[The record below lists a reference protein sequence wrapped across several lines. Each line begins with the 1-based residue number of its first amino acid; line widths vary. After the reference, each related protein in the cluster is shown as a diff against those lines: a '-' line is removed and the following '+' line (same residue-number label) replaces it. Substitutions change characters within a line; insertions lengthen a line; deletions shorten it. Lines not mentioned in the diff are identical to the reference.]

1 MQRLLTDIKNCT
13 ICEPHLPLGA
23 NPVVRAHPNAKIV
36 IMGQAPGTRV
46 HETSI
51 PWNDPSGVLLRQ
63 WLQMDDAEFYGS
75 EEIAIIPMGFCYPGK
90 GKSGDLPPRTEC
102 APKWH
107 NALYA
112 MMPDVKLTLLIGQYS
127 QKAYL
132 GKRFKKNLTE
142 TVRSYGDYAPDFF
155 PLPHPSP
162 RNRIWLKRN
171 PWFDEDVI
179 PALRQTIQGF
189 RK

>member
-1 MQRLLTDIKNCT
+1 
-13 ICEPHLPLGA
+13 
-23 NPVVRAHPNAKIV
+23 
-36 IMGQAPGTRV
+36 
-46 HETSI
+46 
-51 PWNDPSGVLLRQ
+51 
-63 WLQMDDAEFYGS
+63 
-75 EEIAIIPMGFCYPGK
+75 
-90 GKSGDLPPRTEC
+90 
-102 APKWH
+102 
-107 NALYA
+107 